1 MCLNTSSNA
10 FFIIGS
16 IIWINFTAGST
27 KRKVRHRLYSIDKSL
42 RRFKNKGESPSNPDT
57 LSTAPLAA
65 DNIDAPILAGRSTA
79 ATSSFD
85 SCGIQLKINEAAV
98 STAESSQASS
108 SAQSASAG
116 TSASASGGAV
126 DDTAEDSP
134 VLSDKL
140 PKNKVRRLQRLQQLS
155 RSSSWK
161 LGRTIFKSTFR

>member
-1 MCLNTSSNA
+1 MRELSFLIINKIIYFVTGSS
-10 FFIIGS
+10 
-16 IIWINFTAGST
+16 
-27 KRKVRHRLYSIDKSL
+27 KHKVRHRLYSIDKSL
-42 RRFKNKGESPSNPDT
+42 RRAKNKGESPPTPDP
-57 LSTAPLAA
+57 LSATAIAV

-85 SCGIQLKINEAAV
+85 SGGIQLTINEAAT

-116 TSASASGGAV
+116 ASGGAF

-140 PKNKVRRLQRLQQLS
+140 PKNKVRRLQRLRQLS

>member
-1 MCLNTSSNA
+1 MRELLFLIINKIIYFVTGSS
-10 FFIIGS
+10 
-16 IIWINFTAGST
+16 
-27 KRKVRHRLYSIDKSL
+27 KHKVRHRLYSIDKSL
-42 RRFKNKGESPSNPDT
+42 RRAKNKGESPPTPDP
-57 LSTAPLAA
+57 LSATAIAV

-85 SCGIQLKINEAAV
+85 SGGIQLTINEAAT

-116 TSASASGGAV
+116 ASASASGGAF

-140 PKNKVRRLQRLQQLS
+140 PKNKVRRLQRLRQLS